1 MSNKISRR
9 AFMKGVGAVAVAT
22 AATGILAG
30 CSKDDVDDAVDAVE
44 KKKIRVVFALASG
57 QKIGDYKSMKVP
69 KDATGI
75 DASQI
80 DKAIIPAGY
89 SVVSTGNLTIENVA
103 GEDTVTVIVTL
114 DPITKEITVKFYDMD
129 KETFLTETA
138 TITVGIDATTVDS
151 EKVTPPAG
159 YKVVGNQSSF
169 ISNGEIIVNVSEN
182 TKTITVQYYYETRFG
197 DIDVTTGKVD
207 VLQSKTVVEKKL
219 LPTEIKK
226 GWITYVI
233 DDNRTSF
240 VISNNSIRVKVKAKS
255 PF

>member
-30 CSKDDVDDAVDAVE
+30 CSNDSVIESVE
-44 KKKIRVVFALASG
+44 KKEIRVVFALASG

-69 KDATGI
+69 KDATSI
-75 DASQI
+75 DAAQI
-80 DKAIIPAGY
+80 DPSIIPAGY
-89 SVVSTGNLTIENVA
+89 SVASTGSLKIDNVA

-129 KETFLTETA
+129 KGTFLTETA

-151 EKVTPPAG
+151 EKVTPPTG
-159 YKVVGNQSSF
+159 YKVVGSQSSF
-169 ISNGEIIVNVSEN
+169 ISDGEVIVNVSEK
-182 TKTITVQYYYETRFG
+182 TKPVTVQYYRER
-197 DIDVTTGKVD
+197 VTGGGTKEVATGTVN
-207 VLQSKTVVEKKL
+207 VLQSKTDVEKNL

-226 GWITYVI
+226 GPVTYVI
-233 DDNRTSF
+233 DDDRACF
-240 VISNNSIRVKVKAKS
+240 DIVNNTIRVKVKVKL
-255 PF
+255 

>member
-30 CSKDDVDDAVDAVE
+30 CSNDSVIESVE
-44 KKKIRVVFALASG
+44 KKEIRVVFALSNG
-57 QKIGDYKSMKVP
+57 QTVGEYKTMKVA
-69 KDATGI
+69 KDASGI

-103 GEDTVTVIVTL
+103 GKDTVTVIVKQ
-114 DPITKEITVKFYDMD
+114 DPTTKEITVKFYDMD
-129 KETFLTETA
+129 KGTFLTETA

-151 EKVTPPAG
+151 ENVTPPTG
-159 YKVVGNQSSF
+159 YTVVGSQSSF
-169 ISNGEIIVNVSEN
+169 ISDGEIIVNVSEN
-182 TKTITVQYYYETRFG
+182 TKKVTVQYYYKTRFG
-197 DIDVTTGKVD
+197 NVDVTTGTVN

-219 LPTEIKK
+219 LPEKITS
-226 GWITYVI
+226 GLLTYVI
-233 DDNRTSF
+233 DDDKTSF
-240 VISNNSIRVKVKAKS
+240 DIINNTIRVKVKLKL
-255 PF
+255 

>member
-30 CSKDDVDDAVDAVE
+30 CSNDSVIESVE
-44 KKKIRVVFALASG
+44 KKEIRVVFALSNG
-57 QKIGDYKSMKVP
+57 QTVGEYKTMKVA
-69 KDATGI
+69 KDADGI

-103 GEDTVTVIVTL
+103 GKDTVTVIVKQ
-114 DPITKEITVKFYDMD
+114 DPTTKEITVKFYDMD
-129 KETFLTETA
+129 KKTFLTETA

-151 EKVTPPAG
+151 ENVTPPTG
-159 YKVVGNQSSF
+159 YTVVGSQSSF
-169 ISNGEIIVNVSEN
+169 ISDGEIIVNVSEN
-182 TKTITVQYYYETRFG
+182 TKKVTVQYYYKTRFG
-197 DIDVTTGKVD
+197 NVDVTTGTVN

-219 LPTEIKK
+219 LPEKITS
-226 GWITYVI
+226 GLLTYVI
-233 DDNRTSF
+233 DDDKTSF
-240 VISNNSIRVKVKAKS
+240 DIINNTIRVKVKLKL
-255 PF
+255 

>member
-30 CSKDDVDDAVDAVE
+30 CSNDSVIESVE
-44 KKKIRVVFALASG
+44 KKEIRVVFALSNG
-57 QKIGDYKSMKVP
+57 QTVGEYKTMKVA
-69 KDATGI
+69 KDANGI

-103 GEDTVTVIVTL
+103 GKDTVTVIVKQ
-114 DPITKEITVKFYDMD
+114 DPTTKEITVKFYDMD
-129 KETFLTETA
+129 KKTFLTETA

-151 EKVTPPAG
+151 EKVTPPTG
-159 YKVVGNQSSF
+159 YKVVGSQSSF

-182 TKTITVQYYYETRFG
+182 TKTITVQYYYKTRFG
-197 DIDVTTGKVD
+197 DVDVTTGTVN

-226 GWITYVI
+226 GLLTYVI
-233 DDNRTSF
+233 DDNRPSF
-240 VISNNSIRVKVKAKS
+240 NIINNSIRVKVKVKS